1 MRGTDA
7 VTDGDDQCRTV
18 VAGDERVSE
27 AVVRLAATVDGTDPL
42 ELPPLG
48 RVLDSDALDA
58 VFEPVPGR
66 SETTNRSLTFSYHD
80 YTVTV
85 DGTESEQ
92 VCLIRES

>member
-1 MRGTDA
+1 MTGIDV

-18 VAGDERVSE
+18 VGESEAVSE
-27 AVVRLAATVDGTDPL
+27 AVVRLVATVDETDPL
-42 ELPPLG
+42 ELPPLA
-48 RVLDSDALDA
+48 RVLDPDAVDA
-58 VFEPVPGR
+58 VFEPAPGR
-66 SETTNRSLTFSYHD
+66 AGTASRTLTFSYAG